1 MRRKRV
7 SDHECP
13 IARCVDPIGDWWSI
27 LILRDALEGV
37 TRFDAFQKSLG
48 IAPTILTRRLNSLV
62 DDGLLQRR
70 RYSEH
75 PPRDEYLLTEKG
87 QDFQPVLFSLL
98 AWGNKHFAPEGV
110 CVLIKNVRTGEVA
123 EPVLIDRKSGRALQ
137 DPDYR
142 LVCGPQA
149 SEDLQRKLSPA
160 TTEAG
165 GLGNGGHADRRA
177 PATAPSPGR
186 SKRPSRP
193 G

>member
-13 IARCVDPIGDWWSI
+13 IARCVDQIGDWWSI

-48 IAPTILTRRLNSLV
+48 IAPTILTRRLKGLV
-62 DDGLLQRR
+62 DDGLLRR
-70 RYSEH
+70 HRYNEH
-75 PPRDEYLLTEKG
+75 PPRDEYLLTQKG

-110 CVLIKNVRTGEVA
+110 SVLIMDMSTGEVA
-123 EPVLIDRKSGRALQ
+123 DPLLIDSRTGRSLQ
-137 DPDYR
+137 DPAFR

-149 SEDLQRKLSPA
+149 SETLQRKLPGHVEESPKPA
-160 TTEAG
+160 Q
-165 GLGNGGHADRRA
+165 RRKRPQAPNAAPPA
-177 PATAPSPGR
+177 PAKVR
-186 SKRPSRP
+186 QKQ
-193 G
+193 